1 MFLLTDQSVINS
13 NGGYMAPRTEEEFE
27 KIRQSSRSKIL
38 KTAIEL
44 FATLGYHTT
53 SMDKVAKAAGTSKGL
68 IYNYFKSK
76 DELLEAVLMDKME
89 EYAGNM
95 FSLAES
101 DSPRQILENII
112 TYAISWVRDDPRYW
126 RLFYSMLLHPA
137 LPKQI
142 HAKLKTMM
150 VSYIASFEKLLAAN
164 GVEESHLEAILLGA
178 TLDAVGLMYVFDQ
191 ETYPFDD
198 LTRLLVK
205 KYCGT
210 TSRAEENNSPLQHNS
225 DSHRKGA

>member
-1 MFLLTDQSVINS
+1 MV
-13 NGGYMAPRTEEEFE
+13 PRSEEEFE
-27 KIRQSSRSKIL
+27 KIRQSSRNKII

-53 SMDKVAKAAGTSKGL
+53 SMDKVAKAAGISKGL

-76 DELLEAVLMDKME
+76 DELLEAVLMDRME

-95 FSLAES
+95 FGLAQS
-101 DSPRQILENII
+101 NSPREILENII
-112 TYAISWVRDDPRYW
+112 TFAILWVRDDPRYW

-137 LPKQI
+137 LPEQI
-142 HAKLKTMM
+142 HSKLKETMITY
-150 VSYIASFEKLLAAN
+150 VASLEELLAAN
-164 GVEESHLEAILLGA
+164 GVEQPHLEAILLGA

-191 ETYPFDD
+191 DSYPFED
-198 LTRLLVK
+198 LTQLLIK

-210 TSRAEENNSPLQHNS
+210 TSNSKEDNPSLENNPDSP
-225 DSHRKGA
+225 RKGA

>member
-1 MFLLTDQSVINS
+1 
-13 NGGYMAPRTEEEFE
+13 MAPRSEEEFE
-27 KIRQSSRSKIL
+27 KIRQSSRNKIL

-53 SMDKVAKAAGTSKGL
+53 SMDTVAKAAGISKGL

-89 EYAGNM
+89 EYSGNM
-95 FSLAES
+95 FGLSQS
-101 DSPRQILENII
+101 NSPREILENII
-112 TYAISWVRDDPRYW
+112 TFAISWVRDDPRYW

-137 LPKQI
+137 LPEQI
-142 HAKLKTMM
+142 HTKLKDMM
-150 VSYIASFEKLLAAN
+150 ITYIASLEELLAAN
-164 GVEESHLEAILLGA
+164 GVEQPHLEAILLGA

-191 ETYPFDD
+191 DTYPFED
-198 LTRLLVK
+198 LTQLLIR

-210 TSRAEENNSPLQHNS
+210 FSSEKENPSPENNTDSP
-225 DSHRKGA
+225 RKGA

>member
-1 MFLLTDQSVINS
+1 
-13 NGGYMAPRTEEEFE
+13 MAPRTEEEFE
-27 KIRQSSRSKIL
+27 KIRQSSRVKIL

-53 SMDKVAKAAGTSKGL
+53 SMDKVAKAAGISKGL

-95 FSLAES
+95 FGLARS
-101 DSPRQILENII
+101 DSPREILENII
-112 TYAISWVRDDPRYW
+112 TFAISWVRDDPRYW

-137 LPKQI
+137 LPEQI
-142 HAKLKTMM
+142 HTKLKDVMIT
-150 VSYIASFEKLLAAN
+150 YIASLEELLAAN
-164 GVEESHLEAILLGA
+164 GIEQPHLEAILLGA

-198 LTRLLVK
+198 LTELLVK
-205 KYCGT
+205 KYCG
-210 TSRAEENNSPLQHNS
+210 SNSDSEENNPPLQHDP
-225 DSHRKGA
+225 DSPRKGA